1 MKRFFKVINIA
12 LVIVIIFLLGFL
24 VGKKYDFAFDENK
37 DIVGLQYSDNEQKIR
52 RLVSLIDNEY
62 VNDVNSDSLVDD
74 AINFMVSKLDPHSTY
89 IDKAS
94 VQKAEEQIKGE
105 FLGVGMQFRVINDTI
120 IVERTI
126 PGTPNTSKLLFGD
139 QLIAAD
145 NQTVVGADN
154 K

>member
-12 LVIVIIFLLGFL
+12 LVVVIIFLLGFL

-105 FLGVGMQFRVINDTI
+105 FLGV
-120 IVERTI
+120 
-126 PGTPNTSKLLFGD
+126 
-139 QLIAAD
+139 
-145 NQTVVGADN
+145 
-154 K
+154 